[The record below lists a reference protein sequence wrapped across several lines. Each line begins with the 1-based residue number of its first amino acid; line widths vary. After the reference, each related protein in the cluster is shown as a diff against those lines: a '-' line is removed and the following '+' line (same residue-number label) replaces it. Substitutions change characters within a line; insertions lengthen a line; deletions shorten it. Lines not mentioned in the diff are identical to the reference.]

1 MFLCVKKITE
11 GLSPTLSSSF
21 PVPVSLSLY
30 FFLTPLLLIKDSRVS
45 LKDVSEADL
54 NGIYNNLFT
63 VLITHLQLMKRYQ
76 VDL

>member
-1 MFLCVKKITE
+1 MRSSGELTRSCYYVYLCEKIE
-11 GLSPTLSSSF
+11 RQRGREAF
-21 PVPVSLSLY
+21 LSLY

-63 VLITHLQLMKRYQ
+63 VLITYLLLMKR
-76 VDL
+76 